1 MFTDVHLGYVFC
13 YCQIYTVLMHKE
25 PLSVN
30 IEARRNGKLKV
41 KEMLYFMFKYVSVE
55 RKKMSTLV
63 LKKKN

>member
-1 MFTDVHLGYVFC
+1 
-13 YCQIYTVLMHKE
+13 MHKE

-55 RKKMSTLV
+55 RKKWALSY
-63 LKKKN
+63 LKRKTNEAVQGPGQIHNFLFYFF